1 MIFMKSYTSATD
13 VTATPTSVYN
23 TLRHRGQA
31 CTWVGRSAPCRQ
43 GLGPIPRCTH
53 SCAQTSLPPQP
64 LAQALPR
71 HETHRARHMRE
82 ARAIE
87 LLMNA
92 IGPLLGRH
100 APPFAHYN
108 CLAVSRGVHT
118 ARTAHLFYCSPHMS
132 CRSSRTFY
140 SRFYAPCERVPAA
153 ATHRAARL
161 NRQDPCRSSCATR
174 PMHTSGPMRTRS
186 ARAQMPRRARER
198 KTTPTR
204 ATIPGTCAASSWSPC
219 PSGYASTPQL
229 TQRPSLARG
238 AARC

>member
-1 MIFMKSYTSATD
+1 MTETISRNVKLVLRNGHNEHVMLSQTTEVLRVADGAVRAHATQ
-13 VTATPTSVYN
+13 
-23 TLRHRGQA
+23 RR
-31 CTWVGRSAPCRQ
+31 APSRTRRQ
-43 GLGPIPRCTH
+43 GGPWPEHIC
-53 SCAQTSLPPQP
+53 
-64 LAQALPR
+64 LA
-71 HETHRARHMRE
+71 HM
-82 ARAIE
+82 
-87 LLMNA
+87 NV

-108 CLAVSRGVHT
+108 CLAVSRGVRT
-118 ARTAHLFYCSPHMS
+118 AHTAHLFFCSPHMS